1 MPSIYRPRARFKPPE
16 PQFTDHPQL
25 AVDPEDTIPYLETL
39 QEIINVTR
47 EINRLT
53 EVCFYPLS

>member
-1 MPSIYRPRARFKPPE
+1 MPSICRHRARFKPPE
-16 PQFTDHPQL
+16 PQFTDYL
-25 AVDPEDTIPYLETL
+25 AVDPEDNIPYLERL

>member
-1 MPSIYRPRARFKPPE
+1 MPPIYRPRARFKPPE
-16 PQFTDHPQL
+16 PQFTDYP
-25 AVDPEDTIPYLETL
+25 AVDPEDNIPYLETL